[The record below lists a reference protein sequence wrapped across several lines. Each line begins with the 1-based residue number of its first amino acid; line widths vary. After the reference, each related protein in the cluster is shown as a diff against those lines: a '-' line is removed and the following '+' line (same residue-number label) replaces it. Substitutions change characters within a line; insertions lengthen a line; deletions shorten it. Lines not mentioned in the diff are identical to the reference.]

1 MKLIISFLF
10 EFEANAPGLGMKL
23 SSLSLEFNLGA
34 CLGVRLS
41 APSLGMR
48 LVGWFWSEAECS

>member
-1 MKLIISFLF
+1 MKLIISFWF

-34 CLGVRLS
+34 CLGVRLR
-41 APSLGMR
+41 AHGL
-48 LVGWFWSEAECS
+48 